1 MPNESYVRADY
12 TCPLCIGPKDTG
24 LVLCWPC
31 HRSEK
36 RANGGGYSA
45 FAERRIAATDK
56 LLRETKDL
64 RARHTAKVVE
74 AIVALIDHKV
84 TP

>member
-1 MPNESYVRADY
+1 MNDESYVRSDY
-12 TCPLCIGPKDTG
+12 TCPLCLGPKDRG

-36 RANGGGYSA
+36 EANGGGYSA

-56 LLRETKDL
+56 LLRETEDL
-64 RARHTAKVVE
+64 RRRHTAD
-74 AIVALIDHKV
+74 AYAALSRILRK
-84 TP
+84 PIG

>member
-12 TCPLCIGPKDTG
+12 TCPLCLGPKDRG

-36 RANGGGYSA
+36 RANDGCYSA
-45 FAERRIAATDK
+45 FAERRIAARDDY
-56 LLRETKDL
+56 LRKQRKPTEIDDGMGG
-64 RARHTAKVVE
+64 RYRPGV
-74 AIVALIDHKV
+74 IIALDD
-84 TP
+84 